1 MKKNMHRAILI
12 KNQTTGGKN
21 GPLQPPKKKVTAT
34 ADTVIILAYSAI
46 KNNANFILL
55 YSVWKPATNSVS
67 ASGKSNGHLFV
78 SAIALIAYIKKPR
91 GCSITNQYLA

>member
-1 MKKNMHRAILI
+1 MHRAIFI
-12 KNQTTGGKN
+12 KNQATGGKN

-34 ADTVIILAYSAI
+34 ADTVMILAYSAM

-55 YSVWKPATNSVS
+55 YSVWNPATNSVS

-78 SAIALIAYIKKPR
+78 SAIALIAYMINAK
-91 GCSITNQYLA
+91 G